1 MQTAANGADSASDT
15 CTWVSLVY
23 RLEMYANVPVK
34 LLKYVQVLRNKG
46 LPITAEEESM
56 QTILENIQEQLT
68 LSEQFHGK
76 LSQLWAQLQLVKESG
91 RKYGKPDDIEGWSN
105 VTSEDMK
112 SITRVSER
120 TMMVTT
126 GS

>member
-1 MQTAANGADSASDT
+1 
-15 CTWVSLVY
+15 
-23 RLEMYANVPVK
+23 MYANVPVK